1 MEIDDHRCLKIKQT
15 GAKTMENI
23 QKRID
28 EIDDKLYLIRKEI
41 DDKDVTSEKLEDI
54 EKRANKL
61 VDEKRELKLKQ
72 RSQREEYV
80 LNGGGEIIKRFGD
93 DKMENNI
100 NTVNENV
107 ESRALQSYITK
118 GLGSMDDVEKRALD
132 ISGSAAALPTEV
144 MNTLVTSTK
153 YSDLLNRSTVIT
165 QGGFNKMY
173 IPIASNTTGDWKIE
187 NSTVDGSSAT
197 YEASPTLTKLELGGY
212 ELMRLMRISAASFSM
227 TASNFISHLM
237 QLLSGEVV
245 ETLENA
251 FITGTGSAQPK
262 GLDNLTWTPDT
273 NQILTTSSATPI
285 QAEDVAEALSLL
297 PQKYARNAI
306 VLLNSEMLYKMQ
318 TFKGTAEYIYNMSES
333 ANKFLGKEIVV
344 SEHMS
349 DDTVYIGDPK
359 EIYVRFAQ
367 PIQVEADKS
376 SGFTAGSIDLRAL
389 TVVDAVINPAA
400 WVAVGLG
407 AA

>member
-1 MEIDDHRCLKIKQT
+1 
-15 GAKTMENI
+15 MENI